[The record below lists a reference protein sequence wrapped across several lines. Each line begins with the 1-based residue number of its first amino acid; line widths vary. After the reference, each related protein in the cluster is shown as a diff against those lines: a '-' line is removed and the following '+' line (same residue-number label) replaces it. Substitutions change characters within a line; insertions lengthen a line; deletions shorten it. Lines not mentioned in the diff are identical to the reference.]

1 MYNVLHVHS
10 LFQWMKTL
18 LSDNINRRPI
28 REQEIKGMRRWS
40 LMMSNITNP
49 IREQEIRDMR
59 RWRLML
65 YDTTHPIR
73 DQGHEEEDPTFV

>member
-1 MYNVLHVHS
+1 
-10 LFQWMKTL
+10 MKTL

-28 REQEIKGMRRWS
+28 REQEITGMRRWS
-40 LMMSNITNP
+40 LMMSDITNP

-65 YDTTHPIR
+65 YDTTNPIR
-73 DQGHEEEDPTFV
+73 EQEISDETKGVKQPGVV